1 MGCLTDWR
9 EQPSWEKGVANNSSV
24 SFLGRDARPISVPAA
39 GGADC
44 ALCSEIAGGGASQLS
59 CCLYTNTRS
68 KATYG
73 LIG

>member
-9 EQPSWEKGVANNSSV
+9 EQPSREKGAANNSSV

-44 ALCSEIAGGGASQLS
+44 ALCSEIAGGGASQLLPLHEYQIES
-59 CCLYTNTRS
+59 YL
-68 KATYG
+68 G